1 MDYGA
6 VGCSAGKKPLAI
18 KKGKLGKQSKGMAA
32 AEAFMKGLSG
42 K

>member
-1 MDYGA
+1 MDFEN
-6 VGCSAGKKPLAI
+6 VGCPTGKKPLAI
-18 KKGKLGKQSKGMAA
+18 KKGKLAKKGKGMAA